1 MSEVKNT
8 NRLQGKDFIN
18 IGIFTAIYLV
28 IAIVVA
34 MLSFI
39 PIFFPLL
46 SVIVPLVCGIPFM
59 LFLTRVKKP
68 GMIFIMTLIITLVM
82 FATGM
87 GIYSLLVGIVTSV
100 IAELIYRSGN
110 YQSIN
115 KGVLAYAV
123 FSCWIWGN
131 YFMFFLTPD
140 TYWANRTSMTAEYR
154 STLTGLM
161 PMWMFPVLLVSCF
174 VFGLLG
180 GLIGKASL
188 KKYFV
193 KAGMA

>member
-1 MSEVKNT
+1 MSQTESKK
-8 NRLQGKDFIN
+8 LQGKDFIN

-28 IAIVVA
+28 ITVVVA

-46 SVIVPLVCGIPFM
+46 SIIAPILCGIPFM

-68 GMIFIMTLIITLVM
+68 GMIFIMTVIVTLVM

-87 GIYSLLVGIVTSV
+87 GIYAFLVGIVTGICS
-100 IAELIYRSGN
+100 ELIYRSGK

-115 KGVLAYAV
+115 KGILAYGV

-140 TYWANRTSMTAEYR
+140 TYWANRTNMTQEYID
-154 STLTGLM
+154 TLNGLM
-161 PMWMFPVLLVSCF
+161 PMWLFPVLLVCCF
-174 VFGLLG
+174 VFGIVG
-180 GLIGKASL
+180 GFIGKGAL
-188 KKYFV
+188 KKHFK